1 MLYFDH
7 NECNVPFETPSFA
20 TAPTTGAGKGT
31 GAATVIAGVATLRR
45 QMRVPHLGEQTFTS
59 LDYKEFTVSG
69 ANAKGARINAPHAP
83 EDALACSSLRRH

>member
-1 MLYFDH
+1 MPYIDH

-45 QMRVPHLGEQTFTS
+45 QMRVPHLGEQTFLS
-59 LDYKEFTVSG
+59 LDYKESTVSG
-69 ANAKGARINAPHAP
+69 AGAREARINAPHAP
-83 EDALACSSLRRH
+83 EGTLACSSCRH